1 MLNKFILKS
10 APLAVRLPVSP
21 SLFFCFSIL
30 YLKPTTPNDISA
42 HTFSMMNTATPG
54 FKPRCISCMVV
65 SVRFNASS
73 LPRVKVLL
81 PLL

>member
-65 SVRFNASS
+65 SMLR
-73 LPRVKVLL
+73 PCHG
-81 PLL
+81 

>member
-10 APLAVRLPVSP
+10 APLAERLPVSP

-54 FKPRCISCMVV
+54 F
-65 SVRFNASS
+65 
-73 LPRVKVLL
+73 
-81 PLL
+81 